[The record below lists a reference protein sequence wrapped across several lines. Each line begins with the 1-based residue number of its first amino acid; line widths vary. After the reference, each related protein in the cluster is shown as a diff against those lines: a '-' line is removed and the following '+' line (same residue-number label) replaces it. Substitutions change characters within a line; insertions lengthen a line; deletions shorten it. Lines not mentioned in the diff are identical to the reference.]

1 MGSRIVPTEPPDER
15 MPKPAVLIV
24 SEAEAESAHLAAALT
39 AEGWAAF
46 RVGNGEAAI
55 NVLDRTPIDAL
66 ITRLRAP
73 RIRGLHLL
81 ALARERNPDVG
92 AVLIIDKTDEEQA
105 TRAMRRGVVDFQVRP
120 VNIEKAVTVIG
131 WVLAHQH
138 LAAELVRAHQRLE
151 LRYGFAGIVGDSG
164 AIVRALSQ
172 VKEIATLECAVFL
185 TGEPGTGKSHI
196 ARVIHQNSL
205 RRGGPFVAFDCEALP
220 PRLAARELFGA
231 PAERERRRRPGRLE
245 VAQGGTLYLHQ
256 VAALPKD
263 LQARVVEVLQTHALR
278 PELEREPVDVD
289 VRLIASSRTGL
300 DGLIGREQLHAGLY
314 DLLGAAQIALP
325 PLRHRRRDVP
335 LLVRHFLAEAAPPGA
350 PVPAVAPE
358 ALDLLEAFSWPG
370 NVRELRNTIRHALA
384 GLTER
389 GVVGVADLPE
399 DIRHPHTRGN
409 TVMLPIGTALQEA
422 ERRLILETIRM
433 TGGNRVQ
440 AARALQ
446 VSVRTLYRKLRAYGV
461 DGLDA

>member
-1 MGSRIVPTEPPDER
+1 MGRWIVPTEPSDER
-15 MPKPAVLIV
+15 TPKPAVLIA
-24 SEAEAESAHLAAALT
+24 SEEETESAHLAAALT

-46 RVGNGEAAI
+46 RVSNSEAAI

-92 AVLIIDKTDEEQA
+92 AVLIIDRTDEEQA

-120 VNIEKAVTVIG
+120 VNIEKAITVIG
-131 WVLAHQH
+131 WVLAHQR

-172 VKEIATLECAVFL
+172 VKEIAPLECAVFL

-220 PRLAARELFGA
+220 PRLAGRELFGA
-231 PAERERRRRPGRLE
+231 PADRERRRRPGRLE
-245 VAQGGTLYLHQ
+245 VAHGGTLYLHQ
-256 VAALPKD
+256 IAALAKD
-263 LQARVVEVLQTHALR
+263 LQARVVEVLQTRTLR
-278 PELEREPVDVD
+278 PGLEREPVDVD
-289 VRLIASSRTGL
+289 VRLIASSRAGL

-314 DLLGAAQIALP
+314 DLLSAAQIALP
-325 PLRHRRRDVP
+325 PLRHCRRDVP
-335 LLVRHFLAEAAPPGA
+335 LLARHFLAEAAPSGA
-350 PVPAVAPE
+350 PAPVIAPE

-370 NVRELRNTIRHALA
+370 NVRELRNTIRQVLA
-384 GLTER
+384 GLVDR
-389 GVVGVADLPE
+389 GVVRVSDLPE

-409 TVMLPIGTALQEA
+409 SVMLPIGSALQEA
-422 ERRLILETIRM
+422 EQRLILETIRM
-433 TGGNRVQ
+433 TGGNRAQ
-440 AARALQ
+440 AARALR

-461 DGLDA
+461 EELET